1 MSGPVVRQ
9 GAAAGAAR
17 VRLFL
22 TDVDGVLTDGG
33 IIYDAAGVE
42 TKRFDVRDGHG
53 LKMLQR
59 AGVAVGIIT
68 GRTSGVVAIR
78 ARELGIDIVRQ
89 GAKDKVTAW
98 RDILAGSGFHPG
110 ETAYVGDDI
119 VDLPLL
125 RAVGF
130 SAAPSDAEPYVLDAV
145 HFVASRPGG
154 RGAVREV
161 VEFVLRSRGSWEAA
175 TSKYFSGGEAG

>member
-9 GAAAGAAR
+9 GAEAGAAR
-17 VRLFL
+17 IRLFL

-33 IIYDAAGVE
+33 ILYDSTGVE

-53 LKMLQR
+53 IKMLQR
-59 AGVAVGIIT
+59 GGVAVGIIT
-68 GRTSGVVAIR
+68 GRTSEVVAIR

-89 GAKDKVTAW
+89 GVKDKVAAW
-98 RDILAGSGFHPG
+98 REILAGSGFLPT

-125 RAVGF
+125 RVVGF
-130 SAAPSDAEPYVLDAV
+130 SAA
-145 HFVASRPGG
+145 
-154 RGAVREV
+154 
-161 VEFVLRSRGSWEAA
+161 
-175 TSKYFSGGEAG
+175 